1 MEFLGM
7 DLDIFFKVLML
18 NIVLSGDNAILIAL
32 ATRNLKPEL
41 KNKAMFWG
49 IVGAVVLRLIFT
61 IVVSSL
67 MKIPLLSA
75 IAGLLLINVAYKLLA
90 GGDDHGDVIASSSL
104 GAAIR
109 TIIIADALMSLDNV
123 LAIAGVAENFKQ
135 IIIGI
140 AISVPIIVFA
150 SQLIMV
156 LMTKYPLIVFAGAGI
171 LAWASGE
178 MIVRDSLLTIYL
190 DDPNFQYGIPAA
202 ITTLTLLAGSIK
214 KKKIADEHKHIA

>member
-1 MEFLGM
+1 M

-41 KNKAMFWG
+41 KTKAMFWG

-61 IVVSSL
+61 VAVSSL

-90 GGDDHGDVIASSSL
+90 GGDDHGDVKASSSL

-123 LAIAGVAENFKQ
+123 LAIAGVVENFKQ

-202 ITTLTLLAGSIK
+202 ITILTLLAGSIK